1 MVGLGKAVDRFE
13 PSRGFKFSTYSH
25 WWIRQ
30 AVSRAVT
37 GEPAVPVGTLA
48 CTHAAVLPWPCA
60 PGTGGSSA
68 PAACRMPMCRS
79 GLHLVP
85 PPFLTAA
92 SPPCPSALPAC
103 PALRAPPQSDREEP
117 PTFEEIAGEVGLP
130 VSRVIQYLKLGRL
143 PGSPGL
149 RGGAGQQGYS
159 FMHGTSQKVGAFAV
173 LVDGVE
179 GSGCE

>member
-1 MVGLGKAVDRFE
+1 MGLGKAVDRFE

-37 GEPAVPVGTLA
+37 GELTVPVGTLA
-48 CTHAAVLPWPCA
+48 RMHARRCASLAVRSCA

-85 PPFLTAA
+85 PPLLTAA

-103 PALRAPPQSDREEP
+103 SPAPADQ
-117 PTFEEIAGEVGLP
+117 A
-130 VSRVIQYLKLGRL
+130 RVVRL
-143 PGSPGL
+143 PSHVNESLYRINRTIASKLEQVRVCACFP
-149 RGGAGQQGYS
+149 S
-159 FMHGTSQKVGAFAV
+159 
-173 LVDGVE
+173 
-179 GSGCE
+179 

>member
-1 MVGLGKAVDRFE
+1 MGLGKAVDRFE

-103 PALRAPPQSDREEP
+103 PPAPADQ
-117 PTFEEIAGEVGLP
+117 A
-130 VSRVIQYLKLGRL
+130 RVVRL
-143 PGSPGL
+143 PSHVNESLYRINRTIASKLEQVRVCACFP
-149 RGGAGQQGYS
+149 S
-159 FMHGTSQKVGAFAV
+159 
-173 LVDGVE
+173 
-179 GSGCE
+179 